1 MVMDRPLRIATRK
14 SQLAVWQAE
23 YVKNAL
29 IQRHP
34 ELQVELVRMTTRGD
48 QMLDSPLSKIGGKGL
63 FIKELE
69 VAMLEGKADIAV
81 HSMKDVPMHFPPGL
95 RLAAICERDS
105 PFDAF
110 IAPNFGSF
118 AELPIGAR
126 LGTSSL
132 RRRSQMLAARSDLD
146 VVDLRGNVNTRL
158 QKLHD
163 GVYDAI
169 ILAEAGMKRLQMDA
183 QIAEIIDPKICL
195 PAPGQ
200 GAIGIE
206 TRADD
211 ELTNDLI
218 AELNDLHTSYCVS
231 AERALNR
238 GLDGGCQ
245 VPIAAYAQLHGDML
259 DLEARVASL
268 DGRQMIIRQRRG
280 AAAEA
285 DALGAGLAAEILA
298 AGGDK
303 ILAAVRAAS

>member
-1 MVMDRPLRIATRK
+1 MVIDRPLRIATRK
-14 SQLAVWQAE
+14 SQLAIWQAQ

-29 IQRHP
+29 IQRFP
-34 ELQVELVRMTTRGD
+34 ELQVELVLMTTRGD

-69 VAMLEGKADIAV
+69 VAMLEGRADIAV

-110 IAPNFGSF
+110 IAPNFQSF

-132 RRRSQMLAARSDLD
+132 RRRSQMLAARSDLA
-146 VVDLRGNVNTRL
+146 VIDLRGNVNTRL
-158 QKLHD
+158 QKLYD
-163 GVYDAI
+163 GAYDAI
-169 ILAEAGMKRLQMDA
+169 ILAEAGMNRLGMND
-183 QIAEIIDPKICL
+183 QIAEIIDPRICL

-200 GAIGIE
+200 GAVGIE

-211 ELTNDLI
+211 ALINDLV
-218 AELNDLHTSYCVS
+218 AQLNHTQTSFCVR

-238 GLDGGCQ
+238 GLEGGCQ
-245 VPIAAYAQLHGDML
+245 VPIAAYAQLDGDTL
-259 DLEARVASL
+259 NLEARVASL
-268 DGRQMIIRQRRG
+268 DGTQMIVRRRHG
-280 AAAEA
+280 AINEA
-285 DALGAGLAAEILA
+285 DALGEGLAEEMLV

>member
-1 MVMDRPLRIATRK
+1 MLMDRPLRIATRK
-14 SQLAVWQAE
+14 SQLALWQAE

-29 IQRHP
+29 MQRHP

-69 VAMLEGKADIAV
+69 LAMLEDRADIAV

-110 IAPNFGSF
+110 IAPNFASLD
-118 AELPIGAR
+118 ELPLGAR

-132 RRRSQMLAARSDLD
+132 RRRSQMLAARNDLD
-146 VVDLRGNVNTRL
+146 VIDLRGNVNTRL

-163 GVYDAI
+163 GAYDAI
-169 ILAEAGMKRLQMDA
+169 ILAEAGMKRLGMDD
-183 QIAEIIDPKICL
+183 QIVEIIDPQICL

-211 ELTNDLI
+211 ARINDLV
-218 AELNDLHTSYCVS
+218 AELNHLQTSYCVL

-238 GLDGGCQ
+238 GLEGGCQ
-245 VPIAAYAQLHGDML
+245 VPIAAYAQLNGAML

-268 DGRQMIIRQRRG
+268 DGTQMIIRQRRG
-280 AAAEA
+280 AATEA
-285 DALGAGLAAEILA
+285 DALGEGLAVEMLA
-298 AGGDK
+298 AGGAE
-303 ILAAVRAAS
+303 ILAAVRAAG

>member
-1 MVMDRPLRIATRK
+1 MVMDRPLRIATRE
-14 SQLAVWQAE
+14 SQLAIWQAE
-23 YVKNAL
+23 YVKSVL
-29 IQRHP
+29 LQRYP

-48 QMLDSPLSKIGGKGL
+48 QLLDSPLSKIGGKGL

-69 VAMLEGKADIAV
+69 VAMLEHRADIAV

-110 IAPNFGSF
+110 IAPNFASF
-118 AELPIGAR
+118 ADLPPGAR

-132 RRRSQMLAARSDLD
+132 RRRSQMLAARGDLKML
-146 VVDLRGNVNTRL
+146 DLRGNVNTRL

-163 GVYDAI
+163 GAYDAI
-169 ILAEAGMKRLQMDA
+169 ILAEAGLKRLRMDD

-211 ELTNDLI
+211 ALI
-218 AELNDLHTSYCVS
+218 NKLVAELNHLQTSHCVR

-245 VPIAAYAQLHGDML
+245 VPIAAFAQLDGDML
-259 DLEARVASL
+259 TLEARVVSL
-268 DGRQMIIRQRRG
+268 DGAQMIIRQRRG
-280 AAAEA
+280 AAIEA
-285 DALGAGLAAEILA
+285 DVLGEGLAEEILA

-303 ILAAVRAAS
+303 ILAAARAAS